1 VKHWKKYF
9 WHAET
14 KITQEYLF
22 LYKTKQI
29 LHKKISQKR
38 CKSLYILIKGTTQ
51 QEDITI
57 LNIYI
62 YIYTYIYIYNEHPYT
77 QLHKTNTS
85 ELKGTRHSIRE
96 GLQHPTLFNMQNIRQ
111 KLTRIS

>member
-38 CKSLYILIKGTTQ
+38 CKSLYILIKGAI
-51 QEDITI
+51 QEEGITI
-57 LNIYI
+57 LNM
-62 YIYTYIYIYNEHPYT
+62 YTLNIHTPNFIKQTLLCLKEQIKPDTGLGKDFNI
-77 QLHKTNTS
+77 QLF
-85 ELKGTRHSIRE
+85 SIRR
-96 GLQHPTLFNMQNIRQ
+96 TSDKN
-111 KLTRIS
+111 